1 MSATTGRIL
10 VIRGGAIGDF
20 ILTLPVL
27 AALRREFPK
36 ARLEVLGYPHI
47 ARLALEGGLADGVRS
62 IEARPLAG
70 FFARGGELDATLAGD
85 FAGFAVIL
93 SYLYDP
99 DGIFQENVARCSKGQ
114 FIAGPHRPDE
124 KLNLHAAEALLKPL
138 ERLAIFGA
146 DPVPRLR
153 MGPPARLPI
162 PCFNPN
168 GLPETAAPEGGA
180 GPGWDRPDAPPML
193 ALHPGS
199 GSEKKN
205 WPEEHWGELIRQ
217 LIERTDIAVLLVGGE
232 AEGDRLRRLSAN
244 IPLARLQPAQ
254 GLSLT
259 ELAGRLQTCRGFI
272 GHDSGITH
280 LAAAL
285 GLPGLVLWGDTNETV
300 WRPQGGRM
308 VVVRGVDGLR
318 GIAVDSVMCRLREL
332 VSPPWW

>member
-1 MSATTGRIL
+1 
-10 VIRGGAIGDF
+10 
-20 ILTLPVL
+20 
-27 AALRREFPK
+27 
-36 ARLEVLGYPHI
+36 
-47 ARLALEGGLADGVRS
+47 
-62 IEARPLAG
+62 
-70 FFARGGELDATLAGD
+70 
-85 FAGFAVIL
+85 
-93 SYLYDP
+93 
-99 DGIFQENVARCSKGQ
+99 
-114 FIAGPHRPDE
+114 
-124 KLNLHAAEALLKPL
+124 
-138 ERLAIFGA
+138 
-146 DPVPRLR
+146 
-153 MGPPARLPI
+153 
-162 PCFNPN
+162 
-168 GLPETAAPEGGA
+168 
-180 GPGWDRPDAPPML
+180 ML